1 MLRFPIFLI
10 LLLVLS
16 PAAGF
21 PVESKLENLWARM
34 LSRDFGEEHRTN
46 NRRIL
51 PLCCMQQGS
60 PCSSCIPT

>member
-21 PVESKLENLWARM
+21 P
-34 LSRDFGEEHRTN
+34 DFGEEHRTN